1 VATIAAALFGCDGMR
16 GRKRKEKGGGS
27 HRWDLRRDHHLTVTG
42 DLHCRVRKK
51 EGGK

>member
-1 VATIAAALFGCDGMR
+1 VATIAAALFGCDGER

-27 HRWDLRRDHHLTVTG
+27 HRRDLRRDHHLTVAG
-42 DLHCRVRKK
+42 GLHCWLRKK